1 MTKIIIERRSVLLFG
16 SIIAVV
22 VIIIASI
29 IIFILLGEI
38 SIVAVLTLISLL
50 ILLSMALPHTRSK
63 KEIIIID
70 DEGLTLN
77 GEITFGPIPWDC
89 ISDVSISRMLFD
101 KIMTI
106 QITNM
111 SKLESIFGETA
122 TRQIINVN
130 RRTGEKRISFDLDL
144 CKLRGIDLETI
155 IKDRVRNY
163 TK

>member
-1 MTKIIIERRSVLLFG
+1 MTKIVIARRSVLLYV
-16 SIIAVV
+16 SIFAMVAITLSNIV
-22 VIIIASI
+22 AS
-29 IIFILLGEI
+29 LLGFHI
-38 SIVAVLTLISLL
+38 GITLLPGFFFLL
-50 ILLSMALPHTRSK
+50 LALPYLRSK

-70 DEGLTLN
+70 EEGLTLN
-77 GEITFGPIPWDC
+77 GNISFGPIPWDC

-155 IKDRVRNY
+155 IKDRVKNY